1 MAFMDLSAAG
11 LMALLALPT
20 AWLLT
25 LDQHGPIRRWPWALA
40 GIWVLLSGYS
50 LPLALLSLP
59 TSTLLWLLWRRRLQ
73 RKALAHFIQRAGWE
87 PCQAPT
93 GFTSAYQTRQGLLV
107 ALGFRVG
114 AGPPGKRIVQPI
126 AGFQHPQGWPDG
138 WRQAAAR
145 RSQLWP
151 QRELPIQYEGT
162 MLVFEALPQA
172 EVLQAR
178 LDDLEASLQPGFDW
192 AALGRRRSRWGWL
205 WLAGGGVLLLG
216 LSQWV
221 GWQKLRVF
229 PAEPALLLRSL
240 TSLPRLERVL
250 PAVGRPVVAVG
261 APAPVGAESQLAVSS
276 PYQSIQLYT
285 LEGKPQAGPEDSS
298 GWTPAVFSE
307 GDVVAVSS
315 EGVVRR
321 FPNTELG
328 RQSGAPLTV
337 AAAGPWVAVAGS
349 ALEVVTYADGGLQAR
364 MTFPVAPVLALACA
378 GEVGVAGCEDGGLYR
393 FELAS
398 GRPLAVFEQG
408 GPAIRA
414 LAIVGP
420 RIVTF
425 SDAGCQA
432 WSPDLAPGIRYSEAP
447 ATAGAADERVVCV
460 GRPDGSIEIYPLEGG
475 PARLRLVGHQAPI
488 ATLALSPDGKRLYSG
503 ANDTTVKIWR
513 LD

>member
-1 MAFMDLSAAG
+1 MDFSAAG

-25 LDQHGPIRRWPWALA
+25 LDQHGPTRRWPWALA
-40 GIWVLLSGYS
+40 VGWILLSGYS

-59 TSTLLWLLWRRRLQ
+59 VSTLLWLGWRRKLQ
-73 RKALAHFIQRAGWE
+73 RQALTAFIQRAGWE
-87 PCQAPT
+87 PCQAPA

-107 ALGFRVG
+107 ALGFRLG
-114 AGPPGKRIVQPI
+114 AGAPGKRIVQPI
-126 AGFQHPQGWPDG
+126 AGFFHPQGWPDG

-151 QRELPIQYEGT
+151 QKELPVQLEGS

-178 LDDLEASLQPGFDW
+178 LDDLEASLHPGFDW
-192 AALGRRRSRWGWL
+192 AALGRRRFWRGWL

-240 TSLPRLERVL
+240 SSLPRLERVL
-250 PAVGRPVVAVG
+250 SAIGRPVVAVNEG
-261 APAPVGAESQLAVSS
+261 LLAVSS
-276 PYQSIQLYT
+276 PYQSIELYT
-285 LEGKPQAGPEDSS
+285 LEGEPQAGPEDSS

-307 GDVVAVSS
+307 GEVVAVSS

-337 AAAGPWVAVAGS
+337 SASGPWVAVAGS
-349 ALEVVTYADGGLQAR
+349 ALEVVTYGREGGLQAR
-364 MTFPVAPVLALACA
+364 MTLPRAPVLALACA
-378 GEVGVAGCEDGGLYR
+378 GEVGVAGCEDGGLYC

-398 GRPLAVFEQG
+398 GRPLAVLEQG

-414 LAIVGP
+414 LAIVGS

-425 SDAGCQA
+425 SDAGCRA
-432 WSPDLAPGIRYSEAP
+432 WSPDLSPGISYSEAP

-460 GRPDGSIEIYPLEGG
+460 GRSDGSIEVYPLEGG
-475 PARLRLVGHQAPI
+475 RPRLRLVGHQAPI
-488 ATLALSPDGKRLYSG
+488 ASLALSPDGRRLYSG

>member
-1 MAFMDLSAAG
+1 MDLSAAG
-11 LMALLALPT
+11 IMALLALPT

-25 LDQHGPIRRWPWALA
+25 LDQHGPVRRWPWALA
-40 GIWVLLSGYS
+40 IGWILLSGYS
-50 LPLALLSLP
+50 LPLALFSLP
-59 TSTLLWLLWRRRLQ
+59 VSTLLWLGWRRRRQ
-73 RKALAHFIQRAGWE
+73 RQALVALIRSAGWV
-87 PCQAPT
+87 PCQPPA
-93 GFTSAYQTRQGLLV
+93 GFSDKFTSAYQTRQGLVV

-114 AGPPGKRIVQPI
+114 PGAPGQRVVQPI

-138 WRQAAAR
+138 WRQAVAR
-145 RSQLWP
+145 RSRVWP
-151 QRELPIQYEGT
+151 QNELPIQFEGS

-172 EVLQAR
+172 EVLEAR

-192 AALGRRRSRWGWL
+192 AALGRRRSSRGWL
-205 WLAGGGVLLLG
+205 WLVGGGVLLVG

-250 PAVGRPVVAVG
+250 SAVSRPVVAVG
-261 APAPVGAESQLAVSS
+261 ADSLAVSS
-276 PYQSIQLYT
+276 PYQSIELYT
-285 LEGKPQAGPEDSS
+285 LEGEPQTDLEDSS
-298 GWTPAVFSE
+298 GWTPAIFSG

-321 FPNTELG
+321 FPSTELG
-328 RQSGAPLTV
+328 RQSGAPLILAT
-337 AAAGPWVAVAGS
+337 AGPWVAVGGTAP
-349 ALEVVTYADGGLQAR
+349 EVVTYRREGGLQAR
-364 MTFPVAPVLALACA
+364 MTLPMAPVRALACA
-378 GEVGVAGCEDGGLYR
+378 GEEGVAGCEDGRLYR

-398 GRPLAVFEQG
+398 GRPLAALEEG
-408 GPAIRA
+408 GAAIRA
-414 LAIVGP
+414 LAIVGQ

-425 SDAGCQA
+425 SDDGCRA
-432 WSPDLAPGIRYSEAP
+432 WSPDLDPEISYSELP
-447 ATAGAADERVVCV
+447 ATAGAADQRVVCV
-460 GRPDGSIEIYPLEGG
+460 GRSDGSIDVYPLDGG

-488 ATLALSPDGKRLYSG
+488 ASLALSPDGKRLYSG